1 MFGVAMFICNC
12 RGLNEQKVKE
22 AACTGVKKWQDIH
35 SYYGTEPSCGKC
47 SEEIRQIISEQ
58 KDVQVGKNL
67 FARLSQCDWIRNGI
81 LKSK

>member
-1 MFGVAMFICNC
+1 MFICNC

-58 KDVQVGKNL
+58 KNV
-67 FARLSQCDWIRNGI
+67 
-81 LKSK
+81 